1 MENIKITEQTL
12 GQKRV
17 MLDFNPTESDVVGQI
32 KKKSA
37 ELIDILQSFVTDD
50 SSIEKLR
57 VIGKAQ
63 MDIEQACMFAVKSN
77 FIK

>member
-1 MENIKITEQTL
+1 MEKITEQTL

-17 MLDFNPTESDVVGQI
+17 MLDFNPSESDVVGQF

-37 ELIDILQSFVTDD
+37 EMIDMLQVLVTKD

-57 VIGKAQ
+57 VIEKAQ